1 MINQTQRP
9 SVSFT
14 DAVAPRSR
22 AFESNTVAGGFGLP
36 GWVDCASGCLSRMQG
51 RAQITM
57 GDIMVAASE
66 LAARYNGE
74 IVDFSLRSEGG
85 ARVYAFAISF
95 ERDGEACLA
104 TVGFSP
110 IADGTVSVF
119 AVICGADSALGVG
132 PAFVRTE
139 VAA

>member
-9 SVSFT
+9 SVSFV
-14 DAVAPRSR
+14 DAVAQRNE
-22 AFESNTVAGGFGLP
+22 AFEPNTVAGSFGLP
-36 GWVDCASGCLSRMQG
+36 GWVDCASGCLSRVQG
-51 RAQITM
+51 RSQITV

-74 IVDFSLRSEGG
+74 IVDFSLRSEDG
-85 ARVYAFAISF
+85 ARVYSFEISF
-95 ERDGEACLA
+95 ERDGEVCRG

-119 AVICGADSALGVG
+119 AATCGADSALGICPVY
-132 PAFVRTE
+132 AHAE